1 MGAQMSDLPRKK
13 LSWWSL
19 LVRQRQ
25 LAYMSVP
32 LVAYVI
38 LFTYVPLWGWTMAFQ
53 NFKPGVPFGDQV
65 WVGFKWFEFLFSDE
79 TFLTVLRN
87 TLAMS
92 IINLVLGFVT
102 AIGLALL
109 LNEVKN
115 KFFKRTVQTLSY
127 LPHFLSWVIVS
138 SLVASMLSS
147 EGGIVNDVL
156 LFFGLIQEPV
166 LFLSEPEYFWWI
178 VGFTNVWKDVG
189 WNTIIYLAAISA
201 IDPNLYEAA
210 DIDGCNRWQKMKH
223 ITMTGIR
230 STIVVLLILSVGQ
243 ILNSGFELQYL
254 LRNGL
259 VQDYSDTIDIF
270 VLTYGINSGNYSLAT
285 AAGMFKSLV
294 SIVLILAANHV
305 AKRLGEER
313 VL

>member
-1 MGAQMSDLPRKK
+1 MKESFLTR
-13 LSWWSL
+13 LF
-19 LVRQRQ
+19 RQRQ
-25 LAYMSVP
+25 LVFMSVP
-32 LVAYVI
+32 LVLYVV

-53 NFKPGVPFGDQV
+53 DFKPAVAFADQT
-65 WVGFKWFEFLFSDE
+65 WVGLKWFEFLFTDE
-79 TFLTVLRN
+79 TFLGVLRN

-92 IINLVLGFVT
+92 FINLVLGFTT

-115 KFFKRTVQTLSY
+115 RLFKRTVQTLSY

-138 SLVASMLSS
+138 GLVASMLST
-147 EGGIVNDVL
+147 EGGAINDVL
-156 LFFGLIQEPV
+156 MAVGFIQEPI
-166 LFLSEPEYFWWI
+166 LFLSDPTYFWWI

-210 DIDGCNRWQKMKH
+210 DIDGCSRWQKMKH
-223 ITMTGIR
+223 ITLPSIR
-230 STIVVLLILSVGQ
+230 PTIVVLLILSIGQ

-259 VQDYSDTIDIF
+259 IQDYSDTIDIF
-270 VLTYGINSGNYSLAT
+270 VLTYGLNSGNYSLAT
-285 AAGMFKSLV
+285 AAGMFKSVV
-294 SIVLILAANHV
+294 SIILIVAANAV
-305 AKRLGEER
+305 SKRLGEER

>member
-1 MGAQMSDLPRKK
+1 MNQPARARTEKSFLAR
-13 LSWWSL
+13 L
-19 LVRQRQ
+19 LQQKQ
-25 LAYMSVP
+25 LAFMSVP
-32 LVAYVI
+32 LVLYVV
-38 LFTYVPLWGWTMAFQ
+38 LFTYVPLWGWTMGFQ
-53 NFKPGVPFGDQV
+53 NFKPGVAFAEQE
-65 WVGFKWFEFLFSDE
+65 WVGFKWFEFLFTDE
-79 TFLTVLRN
+79 TFLAVLRN

-92 IINLVLGFVT
+92 VINLVLGFVT

-115 KFFKRTVQTLSY
+115 QFFKRAVQTLSY

-138 SLVASMLSS
+138 GLVASMLST
-147 EGGIVNDVL
+147 EGGAINDALMVL
-156 LFFGLIQEPV
+156 GLVTEPV
-166 LFLSEPEYFWWI
+166 LFLSDPGYFWWI

-189 WNTIIYLAAISA
+189 WNTIIYLAAIAA

-210 DIDGCNRWQKMKH
+210 SIDGCNRWQKMKH
-223 ITMTGIR
+223 ITLTGIR
-230 STIVVLLILSVGQ
+230 PTIVVLLILSIGQ

-259 VQDYSDTIDIF
+259 IQEYSDTIDIF
-270 VLTYGINSGNYSLAT
+270 VLTYGLNSGNYSLAT
-285 AAGMFKSLV
+285 AAGMFKSVV
-294 SIVLILAANHV
+294 SIVLILGANLI

>member
-1 MGAQMSDLPRKK
+1 MPQSTRARTDKGFLAR
-13 LSWWSL
+13 L
-19 LVRQRQ
+19 LQQKQ
-25 LAYMSVP
+25 LVFMSVP
-32 LVAYVI
+32 LVLYVV
-38 LFTYVPLWGWTMAFQ
+38 LFTYVPLWGWTMGFQ
-53 NFKPGVPFGDQV
+53 NFKPGVAFAEQE
-65 WVGFKWFEFLFSDE
+65 WVGLKWFEFLFTDE
-79 TFLTVLRN
+79 TFLSVLRN

-115 KFFKRTVQTLSY
+115 QFFKRTVQTLSY

-138 SLVASMLSS
+138 GLVASMLST
-147 EGGIVNDVL
+147 EGGAINDAL
-156 LFFGLIQEPV
+156 MALGLVTEPV
-166 LFLSEPEYFWWI
+166 LFLSDPGYFWWI

-210 DIDGCNRWQKMKH
+210 SIDGCSRWQKMKH
-223 ITMTGIR
+223 ITLPGIKP
-230 STIVVLLILSVGQ
+230 TIVVLLILSIGQ

-259 VQDYSDTIDIF
+259 IQDYSDTIDIF
-270 VLTYGINSGNYSLAT
+270 VLTYGLNSGNYSLAT
-285 AAGMFKSLV
+285 AAGMFKSVV
-294 SIVLILAANHV
+294 SIVLILAANMIS
-305 AKRLGEER
+305 KRLGEER